1 MSTPT
6 SPPSAP
12 AFDVTT
18 IGEVMLRLSVPVGRR
33 LEAAETLDLHPG
45 GSEGNTVTILSRL
58 GRRCAWIS
66 SLPGNALGRR
76 ASNALRAAG
85 VALDGV
91 VWRSQGK
98 MGVYYLEFSTPPR
111 PTQAIYDRAGSC
123 AAQLRPEDVDWAH
136 LLNTRILHLTGIT
149 PALSVSC
156 LEVTREAM
164 ARARAAGVPVS
175 FDVNYRQLLW
185 SAEEAATA
193 LLPLMQGVDLLL
205 CSQRDAQRLFGC
217 SGTAE
222 DIVQGMLD
230 RSHARQVAI
239 TLGAEGVI
247 AWDGAKLLREP
258 ALPVVIIDRLGAGDA
273 LSAGLLH
280 GWLDGNLAQGLRYGV
295 TLAALALSQH
305 GDFLIV
311 SKEELE
317 SLLATVGRDLVR

>member
-1 MSTPT
+1 MSAPV
-6 SPPSAP
+6 SVLAAP

-18 IGEVMLRLSVPVGRR
+18 IGEVMLRLSVPAGHR
-33 LEAAETLDLHPG
+33 LEAAATLDLHPG
-45 GSEGNTVTILSRL
+45 GSEGNTTTILSRL
-58 GRRCAWIS
+58 GRRCAWVS
-66 SLPGNALGRR
+66 ALPNNALGRR
-76 ASNALRAAG
+76 AAGELRAAG

-91 VWRSQGK
+91 VWRREGK
-98 MGVYYLEFSTPPR
+98 MGTYYLEFSTPPR

-123 AAQLRPEDVDWAH
+123 AAQLRPEDLDWAY

-149 PALSVSC
+149 PAISASC

-175 FDVNYRQLLW
+175 FDINYRQLLW
-185 SAEEAATA
+185 SAEDAAAA

-205 CSQRDAQRLFGC
+205 CSARDAQRLFGC

-222 DIVQGMLD
+222 DIVQGMRD
-230 RSHARQVAI
+230 RSQARQVAI

-247 AWDGAKLLREP
+247 AWDGTHLLREP
-258 ALPVVIIDRLGAGDA
+258 AVPVVMIDRLGAGDA

-280 GWLDGNLAQGLRYGV
+280 GWLDGDLAQGLRYGV
-295 TLAALALSQH
+295 MLAALALSQH

-311 SKEELE
+311 NKEELE
-317 SLLATVGRDLVR
+317 NLLATVGRDLVR